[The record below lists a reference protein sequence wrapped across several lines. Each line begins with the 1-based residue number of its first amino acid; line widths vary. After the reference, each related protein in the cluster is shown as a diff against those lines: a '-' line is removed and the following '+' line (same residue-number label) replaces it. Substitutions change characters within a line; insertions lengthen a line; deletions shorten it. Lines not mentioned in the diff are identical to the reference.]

1 VAFRR
6 RLIDE
11 LAETR
16 RSVSSV
22 AHELGVKRGE
32 IEADFAHLIRSARA
46 AGHAVAIQPARCRSC
61 GFIFDERKLA
71 KPSKCPA
78 CRGSRIL
85 EAQIAIVKRG
95 SG

>member
-6 RLIDE
+6 ELIDK
-11 LAETR
+11 LAETP

-22 AHELGVKRGE
+22 ARELGLKRGE
-32 IEADFAHLIRSARA
+32 IEEDFAHLIRSART
-46 AGHAVAIQPARCRSC
+46 AGHTVVIEPARCRSC
-61 GFIFDERKLA
+61 GFTFDERKLA
-71 KPSKCPA
+71 KPSRCPV

-85 EAQIAIVKRG
+85 EAQISIVKK

>member
-6 RLIDE
+6 QLIDN
-11 LAETR
+11 LAEAP

-22 AHELGVKRGE
+22 ACELGLKRGE
-32 IEADFAHLIRSARA
+32 IEEDFAHLIRTARA
-46 AGHAVAIQPARCRSC
+46 AGHAVVTDPARCRSC
-61 GFIFDERKLA
+61 GFVFDERRLA

-85 EAQIAIVKRG
+85 EAQISIVKK

>member
-6 RLIDE
+6 QLIDI
-11 LAETR
+11 LVAGP

-22 AHELGVKRGE
+22 ARELGLKRDE
-32 IEADFAHLIRSARA
+32 IESDFEHVIRSARV
-46 AGHAVAIQPARCRSC
+46 AGHSVIIQPAQCRTC
-61 GFIFDERKLA
+61 GFTYDERKFA

-85 EAQIAIVKRG
+85 EAQISIVKK
-95 SG
+95 

>member
-6 RLIDE
+6 ELIDK
-11 LAETR
+11 LAETP
-16 RSVSSV
+16 RSISR
-22 AHELGVKRGE
+22 AARELGLKRRE
-32 IEADFAHLIRSARA
+32 IEEDFTHLIRSARA
-46 AGHAVAIQPARCRSC
+46 AGHMVAIEPARCRSC
-61 GFIFDERKLA
+61 GFTFDEARLA

-85 EAQIAIVKRG
+85 EAQISIVKK

>member
-6 RLIDE
+6 QLIDE
-11 LAETR
+11 LAQTP

-22 AHELGVKRGE
+22 ARQLGLKRGDV
-32 IEADFAHLIRSARA
+32 EADFEHLIRSARA
-46 AGHAVAIQPARCRSC
+46 AGHTVMIEPAHCRSC

-71 KPSKCPA
+71 KPSKCPD

-85 EAQIAIVKRG
+85 EAQISIVKQ
-95 SG
+95 S